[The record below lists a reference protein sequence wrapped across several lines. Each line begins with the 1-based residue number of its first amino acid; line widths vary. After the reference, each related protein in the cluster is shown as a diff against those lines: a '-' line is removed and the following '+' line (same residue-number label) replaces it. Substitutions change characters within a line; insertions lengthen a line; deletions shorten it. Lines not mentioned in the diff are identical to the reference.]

1 MLCFEI
7 LLWKSGQSWETF
19 RSASLLERLMISAR
33 PPKTLLPEHSRHLW
47 QHGHRIDSF
56 WTVFHFS
63 MNYQK
68 KLWTSVGLE
77 AGLRCV
83 PTPLHCAPCAG
94 KPQDKRRIWANVYPA
109 WRSCMGHGGPCRSCL
124 ACHLPCRC
132 PCPCLCQHPFLTP
145 RNAEFWGHHGAP
157 FLELAHHG
165 VRSSVAKL
173 TPSPFSPICWSI
185 TLMF

>member
-94 KPQDKRRIWANVYPA
+94 KPQDKRRIWANVYP
-109 WRSCMGHGGPCRSCL
+109 GL
-124 ACHLPCRC
+124 EIL
-132 PCPCLCQHPFLTP
+132 
-145 RNAEFWGHHGAP
+145 HGAWGSLSFLPGLSPPLPLPLPLPLPAP
-157 FLELAHHG
+157 FPDTEK
-165 VRSSVAKL
+165 R
-173 TPSPFSPICWSI
+173 
-185 TLMF
+185 